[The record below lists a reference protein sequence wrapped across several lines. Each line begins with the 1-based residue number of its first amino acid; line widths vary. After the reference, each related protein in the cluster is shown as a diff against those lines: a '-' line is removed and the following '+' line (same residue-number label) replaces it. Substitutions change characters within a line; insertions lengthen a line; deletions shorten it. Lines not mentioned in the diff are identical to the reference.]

1 MEVKHYEEDKNLIVV
16 PSGKLD
22 TLNAPKFGQELATL
36 LQSKPNSCLLDLSE
50 VTFLSSSGLQ
60 VLLAGAKTSK
70 KEGIK
75 YRVYGMEEMV
85 SDVFFLSG
93 FDNFIDS
100 FQTKEE
106 ALA

>member
-1 MEVKHYEEDKNLIVV
+1 MEVKSFIEKNTLIVV

-22 TLNAPKFGQELATL
+22 TFNAPKFGVKLAKL
-36 LQSKPNSCLLDLSE
+36 LEEKPKSCLLDLSE

-70 KEGIK
+70 KEGIQ
-75 YRVYGMEEMV
+75 YRVFGMEEMV
-85 SDVFFLSG
+85 NDVFFLSG

-100 FQTKEE
+100 FATKEE
-106 ALA
+106 ALV

>member
-1 MEVKHYEEDKNLIVV
+1 MEIKHFIENKTLIVV

-22 TLNAPKFGQELATL
+22 TFHAPKFGTELAKL
-36 LQSKPNSCLLDLSE
+36 LQNELTSCLLDLSE

-70 KEGIK
+70 QKSIK
-75 YRVYGMEEMV
+75 YGVYGMKEMV
-85 SDVFFLSG
+85 KDVFFLSG

-100 FQTKEE
+100 FETKEE
-106 ALA
+106 ALV

>member
-1 MEVKHYEEDKNLIVV
+1 MQVKHFIENNTLIVA
-16 PSGKLD
+16 PCGKLD
-22 TLNAPKFGQELATL
+22 TFNAPKFGAELSKL
-36 LQSKPNSCLLDLSE
+36 LQNEPKSCLLDLTE

-70 KEGIK
+70 QKGIK
-75 YRVYGMEEMV
+75 YRVYGMKEMV
-85 SDVFFLSG
+85 NDVFFLSG

-100 FQTKEE
+100 FKTKEE